1 MSSHAGSALRP
12 LILPVYVPSL
22 AHGIGMTALLPVLPL
37 MALSL
42 GFTVPQAAA
51 LTLISGVVGV
61 LGPIPVGQLMVRVG
75 ERSAMIAT
83 GVGLV
88 LVNLAGFALLA
99 HADQQSSSLMHRF
112 GLIAVLVG
120 MALAEQV
127 WVLGRQAYLA
137 THLAPEFRP
146 RGMSTFGGMFRIG
159 SVLGPV
165 LGAAVIAVADM
176 HYVFLVDAVAMTV
189 ATVLVGWRMLPGDRK
204 NRLPV
209 RRIPGAPRLR
219 YSDWEDVLKVGLGVL
234 PLTMGR
240 VNRPLIL
247 PLLGATLGVDAA
259 TISLI
264 FGVSAFLEILLFV
277 PAGTVMERY
286 GRTFVLLT
294 CLLGTGVGYVGMAV
308 LVWSVP
314 LTPVG
319 AIVVLSVSAVLI
331 ALGNGM
337 GAGIVMTLG
346 IDIAPDE
353 DRTRHLARWNAM
365 VGVGRLAGPG
375 VVTAV
380 TAFSTLAMAGFVTGL
395 ISLGL
400 VPWLLRVLP
409 SRTPRPPRGPWSR
422 ERPGP

>member
-1 MSSHAGSALRP
+1 MSRAGSALRP
-12 LILPVYVPSL
+12 LVLPVYIPSL

-51 LTLISGVVGV
+51 LTLIAGVVGV
-61 LGPIPVGQLMVRVG
+61 LGPVPVGQLMVRVG
-75 ERSAMIAT
+75 ERVSMIVT

-88 LVNLAGFALLA
+88 MVNLAGFALLA
-99 HADQQSSSLMHRF
+99 HADAESSSVLHRL
-112 GLIAVLVG
+112 GLIGVLVG

-159 SVLGPV
+159 SVLGPM

-176 HYVFLVDAVAMTV
+176 HYVFLVDAVAMTL
-189 ATVLVGWRMLPGDRK
+189 ATVLVAWRMLPGDRQR
-204 NRLPV
+204 RLPV
-209 RRIPGAPRLR
+209 RDRPARPGLR
-219 YSDWEDVLKVGLGVL
+219 WSDWEAVTKVGLAVL

-247 PLLGATLGVDAA
+247 PLLGAAMGVDAA
-259 TISLI
+259 TISLV
-264 FGVSAFLEILLFV
+264 FGVSAFLEILMFV

-294 CLLGTGVGYVGMAV
+294 CLLGLGVGYVGMAV
-308 LVWSVP
+308 MVWTVP
-314 LTPVG
+314 LTQTG
-319 AIVVLSVSAVLI
+319 AIIVLSVSAVLI

-346 IDIAPDE
+346 IDIAPDA

-375 VVTAV
+375 VVTV
-380 TAFSTLAMAGFVTGL
+380 ITAFSTLAMAGFVTGI

-409 SRTPRPPRGPWSR
+409 SRTPRPPRGPWARS
-422 ERPGP
+422 GS

>member
-1 MSSHAGSALRP
+1 MSRAGSALRP
-12 LILPVYVPSL
+12 LVVPVYIPSL

-42 GFTVPQAAA
+42 GFSIPQAAA

-61 LGPIPVGQLMVRVG
+61 LGPVPVGQLMVRVG
-75 ERSAMIAT
+75 ERASMVVT

-88 LVNLAGFALLA
+88 LVNLAGFGLLA
-99 HADQQSSSLMHRF
+99 HADNHDPSSWHRI
-112 GLIAVLVG
+112 GLVAVLVC

-137 THLAPEFRP
+137 THLAPQFRP

-159 SVLGPV
+159 SVLGPL
-165 LGAAVIAVADM
+165 LGAAVIAVA
-176 HYVFLVDAVAMTV
+176 
-189 ATVLVGWRMLPGDRK
+189 WRMLPGDR
-204 NRLPV
+204 NRRPPLRGGPAIPV
-209 RRIPGAPRLR
+209 LKW
-219 YSDWEDVLKVGLGVL
+219 SHWEAVVKVGLAVL

-247 PLLGATLGVDAA
+247 PLLGAALGVDAA

-264 FGVSAFLEILLFV
+264 FGVSAFLEILMFV

-308 LVWSVP
+308 LVWTVP
-314 LTPVG
+314 LAGTG
-319 AIVVLSVSAVLI
+319 AIVVLAVSSVLI

-346 IDIAPDE
+346 IDIAPEE

-365 VGVGRLAGPG
+365 VGAGRLAGPG
-375 VVTAV
+375 VVTV
-380 TAFSTLAMAGFVTGL
+380 ITALSTLAMAGFVTGI

-409 SRTPRPPRGPWSR
+409 SRTPRPQRGPWAHDRS
-422 ERPGP
+422 GS

>member
-1 MSSHAGSALRP
+1 MSRAGSALRP
-12 LILPVYVPSL
+12 LVVPVYIPSL

-42 GFTVPQAAA
+42 GFSIPQAAA

-61 LGPIPVGQLMVRVG
+61 LGPVPVGQLMVRVG
-75 ERSAMIAT
+75 ERASMVVT

-88 LVNLAGFALLA
+88 LVNLAGFGLLA
-99 HADQQSSSLMHRF
+99 HADNHDPSSWHRI
-112 GLIAVLVG
+112 GLVAVLVC

-137 THLAPEFRP
+137 THLAPQFRP

-159 SVLGPV
+159 SVLGPL
-165 LGAAVIAVADM
+165 LGAAVIAVADL
-176 HYVFLVDAVAMTV
+176 HFVFLVDAVAMTLATALV
-189 ATVLVGWRMLPGDRK
+189 AWRMLPGDR
-204 NRLPV
+204 NRRPPLRGGPAIPV
-209 RRIPGAPRLR
+209 LKW
-219 YSDWEDVLKVGLGVL
+219 SHWEAVVKVGLAVL

-247 PLLGATLGVDAA
+247 PLLGAALGVDAA

-264 FGVSAFLEILLFV
+264 FGVSAFLEILMFV

-308 LVWSVP
+308 LVWTVP
-314 LTPVG
+314 LAGTG
-319 AIVVLSVSAVLI
+319 AIVVLAVSSVLI

-346 IDIAPDE
+346 IDIAPEE

-365 VGVGRLAGPG
+365 VGAGRLAGPG
-375 VVTAV
+375 VVTV
-380 TAFSTLAMAGFVTGL
+380 ITALSTLAMAGFVTGI

-409 SRTPRPPRGPWSR
+409 SRTPRPQRGPWAHDRS
-422 ERPGP
+422 GS